1 MSITT
6 YQTLA
11 ARELLDAIGWPEW
24 GDNDSS
30 YYTLTFDAH
39 GSGSR
44 WSYVNR
50 ICQGWGVDAHVA
62 LCLLR
67 NHLREFIWAWIAR
80 APVCPYDDDALL
92 AACEEALAE
101 NLAEEA
107 DDGNTA

>member
-11 ARELLDAIGWPEW
+11 ARELLDAIVWPEW
-24 GDNDSS
+24 EDKYGFKHMLCYHEPFGIAERTN
-30 YYTLTFDAH
+30 TELV
-39 GSGSR
+39 SR
-44 WSYVNR
+44 L
-50 ICQGWGVDAHVA
+50 DAHVA

-101 NLAEEA
+101 HLAEEA